1 MNIEVEIKQKAKFR
15 NPHHKVAVNLLYT
28 ANWLLDKNKSFF
40 QPYDI
45 TNQQFNI
52 LRILRGQHPQ
62 KISGAEIKNRMIDKN
77 SDVSR
82 LLNRLILKNLVAK
95 SQCPTDKRAADVMIT
110 KQGLELLKEI
120 DKKMD
125 VVDTGVLMLSR
136 TEAAQLSDLLDKCRG

>member
-1 MNIEVEIKQKAKFR
+1 MNIEEEIKQKAKFR
-15 NPHHKVAVNLLYT
+15 NPHHKLAVNLLYT
-28 ANWLLDKNKSFF
+28 ANWLLEKNQFF
-40 QPYDI
+40 FKQYEL

-82 LLNRLILKNLVAK
+82 LLDRLILKNLVAK
-95 SQCPTDKRAADVMIT
+95 SQCANDKRAADVMIT
-110 KQGLELLKEI
+110 KQGLGLLKEI

-125 VVDTGVLMLSR
+125 KSDTGVLQL
-136 TEAAQLSDLLDKCRG
+136 TKAEANHLSDLLDKCRG